1 MHRIRREIGRR
12 GPLAAAWGT
21 LPASRIRTLGGGSS
35 PRIVFGSCRTAAPHD
50 APWALELA
58 LDSRGR
64 GVDALY
70 VYALGM
76 LDQPV
81 EEWPELAVFLGDQIY
96 ADDSSPRRASAS
108 PRSARV

>member
-1 MHRIRREIGRR
+1 MHRVRREIGRR
-12 GPLAAAWGT
+12 GPLAGPGGT
-21 LPASRIRTLGGGSS
+21 LPASRIRTLGGAVT
-35 PRIVFGSCRTAAPHD
+35 RIVFGSCRTAAPHE

-58 LDSRGR
+58 RDSRGR

-81 EEWPELAVFLGDQIY
+81 EEWPELAVFLGDQVY
-96 ADDSSPRRASAS
+96 ADDSSPKSS
-108 PRSARV
+108 GKGGG